1 MPGTKELYD
10 KLYAEKLYTNSYQD
24 FINKYGNDEGQNEL
38 YNKLYSNQLYTNDV
52 TSFKTKYFSD
62 LKKKETGV
70 PPSMPL
76 EESGSLESQPMVAPG
91 PPVPSVTKVNK
102 PSAYN
107 KNIEATDWQR
117 HQEITRKIQ
126 NAAAKKDS
134 AAVLAAA
141 NELKSLRS
149 VYGNTMASDKNLSE
163 DLSVTQ
169 RIVKRSLP
177 DVDIISAT
185 ATPSK
190 KEQILVP
197 KPLVTATGPTKERAK
212 QENELKKFDESLN
225 TSIDMTEDELKYMF
239 LKDNIELGLTESGQ
253 QKLAEKEEQ
262 LEEEFSDNEGLWN
275 STKKLY
281 NKFLTSANSSLY
293 FPMANVGMAGE
304 AKIALAKA
312 AQQLAKE
319 KPDGSATEE
328 EILER
333 AKEIRRQE
341 LQSKAG
347 DEIIEEW
354 SRNGAPEDKA
364 GITAALTSISSKIN
378 VKELEFKKKANDL
391 QSVISELK
399 NVDVKDMTPEK
410 ASYYNGLA
418 EKGKGLLV
426 DLNENYRYIDNDLS
440 NLSDF
445 NNELD
450 LFKRNYSTLTNLAA
464 KVNVGVFSLAK
475 GFVGL
480 TKMVAPENYDM
491 YWGGGLDAVS
501 TEIDNTIKG
510 QEAQVERSKSISDI
524 NDINSFMR
532 ISGQVLAEQL
542 PQLAVNLY
550 TMGSAKGL
558 AILGASAAGNKYE
571 EIENKEEYTQNQK
584 LLASVA
590 VGLFEVASE
599 KVEANVLKRALPS
612 ARVAAAAANGATR
625 LELDAMKA
633 ELSAGIK
640 GYTKS
645 AIDKVGSLTLNAN
658 QEGVSELIAQVGGN
672 MVDKYVL
679 NNKKTGLLDG
689 VKDAYLTGAIMGGA
703 VTAVPMIAAKV
714 VAPFINDVDGKIRSN
729 NNKIK
734 ELSASLEKVTNQ
746 ESKDIIV
753 ESINKLKKD
762 NETII
767 NGGIDVVSNMT
778 PEEIREGVANFEEIQ
793 KIKSQF
799 LVIKGDK
806 NLTEAEK
813 KAAMAPLNARYDQLV
828 QRRQEIINKANA
840 IQEQGS
846 GQVPVQPETG
856 TSEKVEQRVPESES
870 QGATKQGQK
879 EEVAKQYAADLQET
893 KSSDPEQ
900 YWSVDSVSEESAKE
914 GTVIADED
922 GGVVVSKDGD
932 IKGLFKR
939 AASKAKGV
947 AQKLLQKAVEAG
959 GIKLDNFDNYLTPV
973 YKKAGFRVVARVPFN
988 EQYAPEG
995 WNKEKHGTPDVVAM
1009 VYDPQGKLKIEE
1021 KKFEDYDE
1029 AMQYRDSFVDQAK
1042 EQMAP
1047 KQKPQATTKTKL
1059 GQNIKKAIAKVFPDL
1074 NVAEFET
1081 AKEMKEYVA
1090 KKYGKKVA
1098 ESFAEDDAARAL
1110 FVEGKI
1116 AEVLFNKELADETTM
1131 PHEIWH
1137 GILAKA
1143 FGENEKLFKE
1153 FRDSIDKALRD
1164 NGYED
1169 IADALDA
1176 FAINPEYIEADTMSN
1191 EWLAQLGG
1199 VLANAGINPK
1209 KLNAEQKSLLQQIK
1223 GIVNKFAKA
1232 ITGQGVFLEDA
1243 TPENI
1248 LDFMVGISDSLS
1260 RGEDISGYFRGQ
1272 DSVAGSGINSKAQ
1285 KAAIEILDG
1294 PKFNNKLKEDVASYL
1309 NSLRDSVIPPNSS
1322 REELMERFI
1331 NNVYEEVGYYLYSK
1345 PDARAAGL
1353 TWYIEDMVEFE
1364 NKIKVILPELLDES
1378 QYKLF
1383 LSILAFTS
1391 SGTNPNQN
1399 LFYAYNLWNNS
1410 KDPKNFEFSKN
1421 WGEKKLSFI
1430 DKKGKSVAS
1439 GVIVKETSKEYT
1451 VELVDSLG
1459 RPDVDSKGNKK
1470 YEKISKSSM
1479 KAGYP
1484 KPTGYT
1490 NRGKIIVGQLEK
1502 LEKLHTDLKSIAAV
1516 VDWLET
1522 PHPIEELRKY
1532 NISVPDINGK
1542 GPGKTNN
1549 NYDPKKNVEGE
1560 RNGAFI
1566 FGEKIG
1572 SFYQNMI
1579 GIGETIT
1586 MDLWWSRTWNRYM
1599 GTMINTTSGNNE
1611 IQEVPRNDRERNI
1624 MREAVKMVAED
1635 LNLQVSELQA
1645 AIWYFEQELWTKS
1658 GNDSPS
1664 FSYVTAIDE
1673 LTEKLKVNEETRT
1686 KLREAQADLSD
1697 AEKRR
1702 QNAAERAAATIA
1714 SKGGKTTIPEVT
1726 TKAQK
1731 KGHPYVPEKVFE
1743 KLTTDENGDVVF
1755 SHYSRTSELDE
1766 VRPST
1771 GSGSLITSKEEQ
1783 QALSSVGGLAMF
1795 YTQAGQK
1802 EGHVGNIQNTVTVDP
1817 SKVYYLNEDPL
1828 NFYDEAKEQFLVHM
1842 NRGENKRRTN
1852 FAFSPNYQVAW
1863 ITKVANENGFD
1874 MVISKWRNDYDF
1886 RAQTRKTLK
1895 TLPEN
1900 ISMKPLEEEEIEVG
1914 DKVFLMGREVVMVD
1928 KDADGNF
1935 TYQSANSSGKIN
1947 IGEAKRYGRYGN
1959 IVLLEKGDHY
1969 VDQATGKIVKVTSSP
1984 QKSRLNKEIDGVI
1997 SKSRSRGASN
2007 SVVYSNA
2014 LNYLQKSKYYED
2026 ADDTE
2031 REELVREL
2039 RSKLSLK
2046 EKKGISV
2053 NKILGVVKNIT
2064 KVTVNEYTA
2073 LKNQIRLQNKAAKGK
2088 AKELNDLRKNLSLEV
2103 AELAKSGKITTK
2115 QAATIIKRL
2124 GSINLENP
2132 TIVDR
2137 FVDYMVKVFENADY
2151 AEQLKKANSNIS
2163 KIKKFYKGKDVQA
2176 SVYIMAKNFLMLD
2189 PKMVDDINDYI
2200 AMSVEVMNA
2209 VMPTST
2215 PAGVKM
2221 RTAADISSVQEYTER
2236 EVKSQT
2242 KKMRDELLSEYQYLL
2257 EAGVLDDTMSY
2268 DEIMEIVDSIN
2279 DEAKPEVL
2287 DKGEDVRKYIVKMF
2301 NSLSALGK
2309 EMLSS
2314 GVDPVT
2320 GESVNLTDDQKALL
2334 KKFLN
2339 MDIENM
2345 SIKEAKLSLEYLS
2358 NFITNGITDGIAGLV
2373 SSYIGSENLKT
2384 FKSTGAKFRNLK
2396 LFFSTR
2402 LGRAIGREI
2411 TNLNILLEQALS
2423 GQDRSS
2429 LFRSLSGLNKVING
2443 NSAARKQASD
2453 KMAEYVKKFEGV
2465 KDFFTLENNVE
2476 RGILSFLVRTNDSS
2490 DELNRRKGLI
2500 EQSIAKLMEGNE
2512 QEIALGE
2519 VAQEV
2524 YERIGKDAKTTQ
2536 DVFDAASKEN
2546 REAVNWWIN
2555 TWGNEYDALK
2565 DVSLNIYNADLGKDK
2580 NYTPDSYSKIE
2591 ESRENEDLGKSVFM
2605 LTTGDYTV
2613 KKKTGVLMEAK
2624 KPSRLGEGRI
2634 VSFDFDTNNSRAYE
2648 AALVDVNTAEAIRVV
2663 DGFINSKEFTKLGSA
2678 DDARLIRK
2686 RINSYIGEIRGKNF
2700 VKKEEL
2706 AALSKALD
2714 NIGTIGASMAL
2725 GSIGQIPKQVIP
2737 VFMNTLIN
2745 AGKLPDIVG
2754 TFNIDKNSFIERSG
2768 MPIANRGLEALLN
2781 VGTANKYIEE
2791 AARSKGEKVI
2801 AFIKKA
2807 NERWLDAFLRR
2818 PDVFIARAS
2827 FLSYY
2832 TKKLSEMG
2840 YDTEGIDWK
2849 THEPVQSA
2857 LQYAQDM
2864 LDRQQNVSDSALM
2877 GDMMT
2882 SKNPMKQVV
2891 RKTVLTFMNFV
2902 LNQKA
2907 RMYSDIITLKSNSS
2921 TKADKMQAG
2930 RSLAALSA
2938 EMATYSIVGGAIS
2951 ELIHYAVSAIMGV
2964 DEDEEAKRK
2973 RLKSRVETVATNVA
2987 TDFLSPLPVTNVMV
3001 IAGLNKALDT
3011 YYSMTD
3017 GETEEEEGDKFR
3029 FFEKDK
3035 AGIFDNLGAAGIAA
3049 SKYMEMIELFGMAGT
3064 GEFTQEFNGNKK
3076 VKFLRDRD
3084 KKALEGLSI
3093 ISLGYNFGLLP
3104 AEAGSIV
3111 RSATRVAKKRALSE
3125 EDNDTRALYR
3135 ESNAELPDYLK

>member
-24 FINKYGNDEGQNEL
+24 FVNKYGNDEGQNEL

-62 LKKKETGV
+62 LKKKETGAS
-70 PPSMPL
+70 PSMPL
-76 EESGSLESQPMVAPG
+76 EESGSSESQPTVAPG

-107 KNIEATDWQR
+107 KNIEASDWQR
-117 HQEITRKIQ
+117 HQEITKKIQ
-126 NAAAKKDS
+126 AAAAKKDS
-134 AAVLAAA
+134 AAVIAAA

-190 KEQILVP
+190 KEQTLVP

-239 LKDNIELGLTESGQ
+239 LKDNIELGLTEEGQ
-253 QKLAEKEEQ
+253 QKLAEKEQQ
-262 LEEEFSDNEGLWN
+262 LEEEFSDNEGIWN

-319 KPDGSATEE
+319 KPDGSATED
-328 EILER
+328 EILAR

-354 SRNGAPEDKA
+354 ARNGAPEDKA

-378 VKELEFKKKANDL
+378 VKELEFKRKANEL
-391 QSVISELK
+391 QSVIGELK
-399 NVDVKDMTPEK
+399 NIDVKNIGPEN
-410 ASYYNGLA
+410 ASYYNDLA
-418 EKGKGLLV
+418 EKGKDLLV
-426 DLNENYRYIDNDLS
+426 DLNENYRYIDNDLN

-501 TEIDNTIKG
+501 TEIENTIKG

-645 AIDKVGSLTLNAN
+645 AIDKVGSLVLNAN

-714 VAPFINDVDGKIRSN
+714 VAPFINDVDGNIRSN

-806 NLTEAEK
+806 NLTDAEK

-870 QGATKQGQK
+870 KGATEQGQK
-879 EEVAKQYAADLQET
+879 EEVAKQYVADLQET
-893 KSSDPEQ
+893 KGSDPEQ
-900 YWSVDSVSEESAKE
+900 YWSVDSVSEEAAKE
-914 GTVIADED
+914 GTVITDED

-939 AASKAKGV
+939 ASSKAKGV

-959 GIKLDNFDNYLTPV
+959 GVKLDNFDNYLTPV
-973 YKKAGFRVVARVPFN
+973 YEKAGFRVVARVPFN

-1029 AMQYRDSFVDQAK
+1029 AMQYRDSFVNQAK
-1042 EQMAP
+1042 EQVAP

-1098 ESFAEDDAARAL
+1098 KSFAEDDAARAL
-1110 FVEGKI
+1110 FIDGKI
-1116 AEVLFNKELADETTM
+1116 AEVLVNKELSDETTM

-1153 FRDSIDKALRD
+1153 FRESIDKALRD
-1164 NGYED
+1164 NGYSD
-1169 IADALDA
+1169 IADALDE
-1176 FAINPEYIEADTMSN
+1176 FVINPEYIESDTMSN

-1199 VLANAGINPK
+1199 MLASAGINPK
-1209 KLNAEQKSLLQQIK
+1209 KLSSEQKSLLQQIK

-1232 ITGQGVFLEDA
+1232 ITGQNVFLEDA

-1260 RGEDISGYFRGQ
+1260 RGEDISGYFKAEETVK
-1272 DSVAGSGINSKAQ
+1272 DTSKIFNSKAQ
-1285 KAAIEILDG
+1285 KVGNFEIDYFEDDKDFKKLEEDGYVVQNSSISNIAGEPVAVHQPDSLLVGNVKYKGNQIIDGNGGVYYTLRFGNVWASGKKGSAGGLAKLINKSRKNSSDGKGRLLLVMGSRDKMISSVQGVKASMEVVENLVFDGLIARSDFRKALTAAGKKYNIDFSGSDSSAAIKKDISDKFMNVNDSSFQRRGDFFSDLITEIGKTESAVKNIKEIQKALGATKNISFSKQGVRNQIGVVLSERLTQGVPSGNYYAYIEVEDDVDIVEDKQHESYPWSIVQKNG
-1294 PKFNNKLKEDVASYL
+1294 NRPVLHVLNERLKATDTITKED
-1309 NSLRDSVIPPNSS
+1309 
-1322 REELMERFI
+1322 
-1331 NNVYEEVGYYLYSK
+1331 G
-1345 PDARAAGL
+1345 
-1353 TWYIEDMVEFE
+1353 
-1364 NKIKVILPELLDES
+1364 
-1378 QYKLF
+1378 
-1383 LSILAFTS
+1383 
-1391 SGTNPNQN
+1391 
-1399 LFYAYNLWNNS
+1399 
-1410 KDPKNFEFSKN
+1410 
-1421 WGEKKLSFI
+1421 
-1430 DKKGKSVAS
+1430 SVAS
-1439 GVIVKETSKEYT
+1439 SAQLGLAQMGMGYGVVSKE
-1451 VELVDSLG
+1451 
-1459 RPDVDSKGNKK
+1459 
-1470 YEKISKSSM
+1470 
-1479 KAGYP
+1479 A
-1484 KPTGYT
+1484 
-1490 NRGKIIVGQLEK
+1490 
-1502 LEKLHTDLKSIAAV
+1502 
-1516 VDWLET
+1516 
-1522 PHPIEELRKY
+1522 
-1532 NISVPDINGK
+1532 
-1542 GPGKTNN
+1542 
-1549 NYDPKKNVEGE
+1549 
-1560 RNGAFI
+1560 
-1566 FGEKIG
+1566 
-1572 SFYQNMI
+1572 
-1579 GIGETIT
+1579 
-1586 MDLWWSRTWNRYM
+1586 
-1599 GTMINTTSGNNE
+1599 
-1611 IQEVPRNDRERNI
+1611 
-1624 MREAVKMVAED
+1624 
-1635 LNLQVSELQA
+1635 
-1645 AIWYFEQELWTKS
+1645 
-1658 GNDSPS
+1658 
-1664 FSYVTAIDE
+1664 
-1673 LTEKLKVNEETRT
+1673 
-1686 KLREAQADLSD
+1686 
-1697 AEKRR
+1697 
-1702 QNAAERAAATIA
+1702 
-1714 SKGGKTTIPEVT
+1714 T

-1731 KGHPYVPEKVFE
+1731 KAHPYIPEKVFE
-1743 KLTTDENGDVVF
+1743 KLTTDENGDIVF
-1755 SHYSRTSELDE
+1755 NHYSRVDIDE

-1795 YTQAGQK
+1795 YTQIGQK
-1802 EGHVGNIQNTVTVDP
+1802 ETHVGNIQNTVTVDP

-1828 NFYDEAKEQFLVHM
+1828 KFYDEAKEQFLDYM
-1842 NRGENKRRTN
+1842 NRGENKKRTN

-1863 ITKVANENGFD
+1863 ITKIANENGFD

-1886 RAQTRKTLK
+1886 RAQTKKTLK

-1900 ISMKPLEEEEIEVG
+1900 ISMKKEDTQEIEVG

-1947 IGEAKRYGRYGN
+1947 IEEAKRYGRYGN

-1997 SKSRSRGASN
+1997 EKSRNRGASN

-2026 ADDTE
+2026 ANDTE

-2046 EKKGISV
+2046 EKRNISV
-2053 NKILGVVKNIT
+2053 NKILGAIKDIT

-2137 FVDYMVKVFENADY
+2137 FVDYMVNVFENADY
-2151 AEQLKKANSNIS
+2151 AEQLKTANSNIN

-2189 PKMVDDINDYI
+2189 PKMVDDINEYI
-2200 AMSVEVMNA
+2200 AMSVDVMNA

-2309 EMLSS
+2309 EILSS

-2384 FKSTGAKFRNLK
+2384 FKNTGAKFRKLK
-2396 LFFSTR
+2396 LFFSNK
-2402 LGRAIGREI
+2402 LGRLVGEEI

-2429 LFRSLSGLNKVING
+2429 LFRSLSGLNKIING
-2443 NSAARKQASD
+2443 NAAARKQSSD

-2519 VAQEV
+2519 VAQEI

-2546 REAVNWWIN
+2546 RDAVNWWIN

-2591 ESRENEDLGKSVFM
+2591 DETEGDDLGKSAFM
-2605 LTTGDYTV
+2605 LTTQDYTV

-2624 KPSRLGEGRI
+2624 KPSKLSKNR
-2634 VSFDFDTNNSRAYE
+2634 VASFDFDTNNSRAYE

-2663 DGFINSKEFTKLGSA
+2663 DGFINSKEFSKLGSA
-2678 DDARLIRK
+2678 EDARLIRR

-2700 VKKEEL
+2700 VKRSEMSSLNEG
-2706 AALSKALD
+2706 LD
-2714 NIGTIGASMAL
+2714 AIGSIGASMAL
-2725 GSIGQIPKQVIP
+2725 GSIGQPLKQVIP
-2737 VFMNTLIN
+2737 VAMNTLIN
-2745 AGKLPDIVG
+2745 TGGLLDIKG
-2754 TFNIDKNSFIERSG
+2754 AFNIDKNSFIERSG
-2768 MPIANRGLEALLN
+2768 TPIANRGLEAFLN

-2791 AARSKGEKVI
+2791 AAKNKGEKAV

-2807 NERWLDAFLRR
+2807 SEQWLDIFLRR

-2840 YDTEGIDWK
+2840 YDTSSIDWK

-2882 SKNPMKQVV
+2882 SKDPMKQVV
-2891 RKTVLTFMNFV
+2891 KKTVFTFMNFV

-2921 TKADKMQAG
+2921 TKSDKIQAG

-2951 ELIHYAVSAIMGV
+2951 ELIQYAVSAIMGV
-2964 DEDEEAKRK
+2964 DEDEEARRK

-2987 TDFLSPLPVTNVMV
+2987 TDFLSPIPVTNGMV
-3001 IAGLNKALDT
+3001 IAGLNKAIDT
-3011 YYSMTD
+3011 YYSMTE

-3035 AGIFDNLGAAGIAA
+3035 AGLFDNLGAGGIAA
-3049 SKYMEMIELFGMAGT
+3049 AKYMEMFELLGMATT

-3084 KKALEGLSI
+3084 KKALQGLSVV
-3093 ISLGYNFGLLP
+3093 NFAYGLGLLP

-3125 EDNDTRALYR
+3125 EDNDTRALYK